1 MVFISMDNDDLLT
14 RTARYQILYR
24 PPSTPTNPRTLR
36 VNTGSRQPEWSISIR
51 HHVDGTITTRAR
63 TSIVENA
70 SAPSSSASP
79 RDFPLPFLPAE
90 FVESTPDLT
99 IVTESSGHQ
108 DTNPY
113 YMTMS
118 SINSAAA
125 AARRSA
131 ASSAERP
138 PHIGSLPFEES
149 TIGGLP
155 WSDSEGNMS
164 DDSDAEA
171 DQHHAT
177 GANAL
182 PLPFLSSSARIGP
195 PPQRPLPTPTSPSA
209 APTPT
214 SSSPL
219 LVPHARFFIRQYKS
233 QCKIEFHPPIS
244 GRYVLLKMWSSRHEE
259 GSNVDIQSVLAK
271 GFVGPRYFPSTDLA

>member
-1 MVFISMDNDDLLT
+1 MDNDDLLT

-24 PPSTPTNPRTLR
+24 PPCPPVNPRSLR
-36 VNTGSRQPEWSISIR
+36 VTTGSRQPEWSISIR

-70 SAPSSSASP
+70 SNPRNITPSP
-79 RDFPLPFLPAE
+79 RDFPSPFLPTE
-90 FVESTPDLT
+90 FTHSMPDLT
-99 IVTESSGHQ
+99 IITESSGHQ
-108 DTNPY
+108 DTSPY

-131 ASSAERP
+131 AVDRP

-149 TIGGLP
+149 TVGGLP
-155 WSDSEGNMS
+155 WSDSEGNLS

-171 DQHHAT
+171 DQQHAT

-182 PLPFLSSSARIGP
+182 PLPFLSSSTRIGP

-214 SSSPL
+214 SPSML

-233 QCKIEFHPPIS
+233 QCKIQFHPPIS

-271 GFVGPRYFPSTDLA
+271 GFVGPRYFPSTDMA